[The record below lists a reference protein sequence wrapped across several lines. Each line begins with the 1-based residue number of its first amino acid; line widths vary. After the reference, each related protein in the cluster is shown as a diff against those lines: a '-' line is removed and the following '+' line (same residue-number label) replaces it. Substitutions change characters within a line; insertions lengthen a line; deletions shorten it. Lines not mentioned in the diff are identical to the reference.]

1 MITFTSLYFLTLT
14 KNRTLAFWNIVQHL
28 DIGFCNLNLTF
39 GISDFNAC
47 TDCDIR
53 DRFTCIQKVTLGE
66 TTILYFIFEK

>member
-14 KNRTLAFWNIVQHL
+14 KNRTLAFWNIVQHS